1 MGGVKTISIIVAAN
15 IKGLEA
21 SLGKA
26 NKSITR
32 FASNSARIGST
43 LTFGLTAPLVALGK
57 SAFDTFTN
65 FENEMTKVRVVT
77 NATAAEFKML
87 TAEAKRLGATTQFT
101 ASQVAEL
108 QLILGR
114 KGFDPTAIQDM
125 EGSIL
130 KLALAT
136 GEDLSLAANTVSSS
150 LKAFGLESKDASS
163 VANTLASAAANSSM
177 QLSTFATAFANAGA
191 SASSVGVDI
200 EELSAMMGVLMDNG
214 IKASKAGTGLN
225 GLFIRLKENGISLSS
240 TLDFLSEG
248 ELTLERA
255 TDLVGRNFSKQLLI
269 LAKNRDAVKD
279 LTTEFKTNTT
289 RLDEMSDM
297 MGSNTQAKVKKMQS
311 AIEGLKIELGAIVAG
326 AILPIIKFITNLA
339 GKFAQLE
346 QGTQN
351 LILAVGTFLA
361 VLGPLI
367 LIVGGLGGAFVAGL
381 AVLGPF
387 LLGLAKI
394 ILIAAAIIIIIDKL
408 ILIWGTLFQALAD
421 NGKAIVERFKNIN
434 AKIVNFFIDS
444 GSKIVEFLK
453 KTAKKLGITIFENF
467 EPSKK
472 LEIIPDDQLTKFT
485 SLSSSFSK
493 FSKKYG
499 DFKNK
504 VGDGIKNIFS
514 FDAKIGQRPDTK
526 EIEDKPKT
534 RSLQEA
540 YDVIFGEGAYA
551 AYLEDMRL
559 KQQAIDRAI
568 RFKNALNE
576 LAVNTAD
583 SFAQSFAD
591 VIVSGENLLKGLGDI
606 FKQLA
611 KQILAMII
619 KAAILSVLL
628 SATGLGST
636 QAATKMFGKDQSF
649 KGLLGGMFA
658 DGGRPPV
665 GKMSLVGERGPEL
678 FVPSSSGT
686 IIPNHALGGGT
697 VIPDVKIT
705 GDDLLIVFDRAN
717 RRKVR
722 R

>member
-32 FASNSARIGST
+32 FASNSARVGSA

-57 SAFDTFTN
+57 SAFDTFSN
-65 FENEMTKVRVVT
+65 FENEMMKVKTVT
-77 NATAAEFKML
+77 NATASEFSML
-87 TAEAKRLGATTQFT
+87 TSEAKRLGATTQFT
-101 ASQVAEL
+101 AAQVADL

-114 KGFDPTAIQDM
+114 KGFDPTAIKNM

-130 KLALAT
+130 DLALAT

-150 LKAFGLESKDASS
+150 LNAFGLQSKDASS

-240 TLDFLSEG
+240 TLDFLSQG

-289 RLDEMSDM
+289 RLDEMADA
-297 MGSNTQAKVKKMQS
+297 MGNTTFAKVKKMQS
-311 AIEGLKIELGAIVAG
+311 AIEGLKLELGALISD
-326 AILPIIKFITNLA
+326 AIMPIIKFVTDLA
-339 GKFAQLE
+339 GKFGQLE

-367 LIVGGLGGAFVAGL
+367 LIIGGLGGAFAAGL
-381 AVLGPF
+381 VIVGPF
-387 LLGLAKI
+387 LLAFAKFV
-394 ILIAAAIIIIIDKL
+394 LIAAAVIVIIDKL
-408 ILIWGTLFQALAD
+408 ILVLGILFTALSD
-421 NGKAIVERFKNIN
+421 NAKAITERFVNI
-434 AKIVNFFIDS
+434 ARSVGNFFIRMFNNT
-444 GSKIVEFLK
+444 VQFLK
-453 KTAKKLGITIFENF
+453 KTAKKFGVTIFEDF
-467 EPSKK
+467 KPKK
-472 LEIIPDDQLTKFT
+472 ELELIPDKELTKFT
-485 SLSSSFSK
+485 SLSSSVDK

-504 VGDGIKNIFS
+504 VGDGLKNIFS
-514 FDAKIGQRPDTK
+514 FDANVGGSTTPETEE
-526 EIEDKPKT
+526 EIEKESFVKSPFDF
-534 RSLQEA
+534 SEEYEQYLADLQ
-540 YDVIFGEGAYA
+540 A
-551 AYLEDMRL
+551 AED
-559 KQQAIDRAI
+559 ATI
-568 RFKNALNE
+568 RFKNSVNE
-576 LAVNTAD
+576 LAVSMAD
-583 SFAQSFAD
+583 NFATSFAD
-591 VIVSGENLLKGLGDI
+591 VILSGENLLQGLGAI
-606 FKQLA
+606 FKDLA

-636 QAATKMFGKDQSF
+636 AAGTKMFGADQSF

-678 FVPSSSGT
+678 FVPGSSGT

>member
-32 FASNSARIGST
+32 FASNSARVGSA
-43 LTFGLTAPLVALGK
+43 LTFGLTAPITALGK
-57 SAFDTFTN
+57 SAFDTFSN
-65 FENEMTKVRVVT
+65 FENEMMKVKTVT
-77 NATAAEFKML
+77 NATTSEFSML
-87 TAEAKRLGATTQFT
+87 TREAKRLGASTQFT
-101 ASQVAEL
+101 ASQVADL

-114 KGFDPTAIQDM
+114 KGFDPTAIQNM

-130 KLALAT
+130 NLALAT

-150 LKAFGLESKDASS
+150 LNAFQLDSEDASR
-163 VANTLASAAANSSM
+163 VANTLASAAANSSL

-191 SASSVGVDI
+191 SANAVGVDI

-225 GLFIRLKENGISLSS
+225 GLFIRLKENGISLSGS
-240 TLDFLSEG
+240 LDLLSQG

-255 TDLVGRNFSKQLLI
+255 TDLVGKNFSKQLLI
-269 LAKNRDAVKD
+269 LAKNRDRTKE

-289 RLDEMSDM
+289 RLDEMAEA
-297 MGSNTQAKVKKMQS
+297 MGSTTFAKVKKMQS
-311 AIEGLKIELGAIVAG
+311 AIEGLKLEVGALIAD
-326 AILPIIKFITNLA
+326 AIMPIIKFITDLA
-339 GKFAQLE
+339 GKFGELDKS
-346 QGTQN
+346 TQN
-351 LILAVGTFLA
+351 LILAIGTFLA

-367 LIVGGLGGAFVAGL
+367 LIVGGLGGAFAAGL
-381 AVLGPF
+381 AIIGPF
-387 LLGLAKI
+387 LLAFAKFA
-394 ILIAAAIIIIIDKL
+394 LIAAAIIVVLDKL
-408 ILIWGTLFQALAD
+408 ILVVGGFFTILKD
-421 NGKAIVERFKNIN
+421 NSAFIGAVFLNLRKVIANAFIGAFNIILRG
-434 AKIVNFFIDS
+434 AKY
-444 GSKIVEFLK
+444 L
-453 KTAKKLGITIFENF
+453 AKKLGLTLFENVNEF
-467 EPSKK
+467 ETEK
-472 LEIIPDDQLTKFT
+472 LLPVPDFKNVQDSFT
-485 SLSSSFSK
+485 K
-493 FSKKYG
+493 FSKKY
-499 DFKNK
+499 DKFKSDIGSN
-504 VGDGIKNIFS
+504 ISSIFS
-514 FDAKIGQRPDTK
+514 FDGGGGSIGGVK
-526 EIEDKPKT
+526 EDESKDEPET
-534 RSLQEA
+534 RSLEEA
-540 YDVIFGEGAYA
+540 YDAIFGKGAYQA
-551 AYLEDMRL
+551 FLLDQKL
-559 KQQAIDRAI
+559 KQEAIERAT

-583 SFAQSFAD
+583 SFATSFAD
-591 VIVSGENLLKGLGDI
+591 VILSGQNLLKGLGQI
-606 FKQLA
+606 FKDLA

-628 SATGLGST
+628 SVTGLGST
-636 QAATKMFGKDQSF
+636 QAATKMFGADQSF

-678 FVPSSSGT
+678 FVPGTSGT
-686 IIPNHALGGGT
+686 IIPNDALGGGT